1 MSKIANQSEP
11 DYTQCIHGGNLQL
24 KEGRP
29 ESALKHFL
37 KAASLRETVAPT
49 LCLKIARLY
58 FGFKDYQNAGSYC
71 LRVAED
77 VGDFTSWL
85 AASQLISKKEIKA
98 QLSFKRSI
106 KLAILGSYTT
116 SHLTKML
123 ALIGAQQGI
132 EIDLYESQYAQYRQE
147 ILDPGSHLYA
157 FDPDF
162 ILLAVHEGEIAL
174 KGLSANPKGDL
185 ELECQRWTNL
195 WQFLQEQSRAHIIQH
210 NFVVSTDAPM
220 GHLATRVQGSKYQ
233 MTQRLNLE
241 LAGYCGRR
249 VSIVDCDRLASQYG
263 KGRWFDPRYWNLAK
277 TALSIEAM
285 PVLASHTLAV
295 IAAELGLSKK
305 CLVLDLDN
313 TLWGGVVGE
322 DGLANLKL
330 GSDANGEAFVDFQK
344 YILSLQE
351 KGVVLAVC
359 SKNNEKDAQEP
370 FEKHPEMLIRLE
382 HIACFVANWEPKP
395 ENLRKIAK
403 ELNLGLDSLVFV
415 DDNPAERSIVR
426 QFLPAV
432 DVLDLPKDPAY
443 YKSALSDYPWF
454 ETSSFTTEDTQRT
467 AQYQARSKMEALKEP
482 SQSIEDFYRSLEM
495 QADIH
500 PFDAINL
507 PRIVQLI
514 GKTNQFNLTTKRHN
528 TQAVEAFMEDPNCIH
543 LYMRIKDQFTDHGLV
558 SVIIALRNED
568 ILEIDTWLMS
578 CRVIGRTAENAM
590 LSVLTEKAKELDCIA
605 IKGVYIPT
613 EKNVPVKNLFRDFG
627 FSEVEAGSGE
637 EAVWIYDLKDKGLV
651 TNDFINILEK

>member
-1 MSKIANQSEP
+1 MPQIAKNLNDP
-11 DYTQCIHGGNLQL
+11 DYTQCLHEGNLQL
-24 KEGRP
+24 KEGRT
-29 ESALKHFL
+29 EDALKSFL
-37 KAASLRETVAPT
+37 KAASLRETIAPT

-58 FGFKDYQNAGSYC
+58 FNLEDYQNAGKYA

-77 VGDFTSWL
+77 VSDFTSWL
-85 AASQLISKKEIKA
+85 AAAQLVFKKEIKE
-98 QLSFKRSI
+98 QISSKRSI

-132 EIDLYESQYAQYRQE
+132 EVDLYESQYAQYRQE
-147 ILDPGSHLYA
+147 ILDPSSRLYT

-162 ILLAVHEGEIAL
+162 ILLVVHEGEIVL
-174 KGLSANPKGDL
+174 KGLSADPKGDL
-185 ELECQRWTNL
+185 ALECQRWTSL
-195 WQFLQEQSRAHIIQH
+195 WATLKERSRAHIIQY
-210 NFVVSTDAPM
+210 NFVVSADAPM

-241 LAGYCGRR
+241 LAEHCDSR

-263 KGRWFDPRYWNLAK
+263 KERWFDPRYWNLAK

-285 PVLASHTLAV
+285 PILASHTLAV

-330 GSDANGEAFVDFQK
+330 GSGANGEAFVDFQK
-344 YILSLQE
+344 YVLDLQE

-359 SKNNEKDAQEP
+359 SKNNEKDAKEP
-370 FEKHPEMLIRLE
+370 FEKHPEMLIQLE

-426 QFLPAV
+426 QFLPEV

-443 YKSALSDYPWF
+443 YKSALSNYPWF
-454 ETSSFTTEDTQRT
+454 ETGSFTVEDTQRT
-467 AQYQARSKMEALKEP
+467 AQYQARAKLEALKEP
-482 SQSIEDFYRSLEM
+482 SQSIEDFYRSLDME
-495 QADIH
+495 AYIH
-500 PFDAINL
+500 PFDAINM

-528 TQAVEAFMEDPNCIH
+528 TQAVQAFTENADCIH

-558 SVIIALRNED
+558 SVVIALRNENV
-568 ILEIDTWLMS
+568 LEIDTWLMS

-590 LSVLTEKAKELDCIA
+590 LSVLSEKAKEMGCIA
-605 IKGVYIPT
+605 IKGVYLPT
-613 EKNVPVKNLFRDFG
+613 EKNAPVKNLYRDFE
-627 FSEVEAGSGE
+627 FSEEETGSE
-637 EAVWIYDLKDKGLV
+637 KSVWLYDLKNKGLIE
-651 TNDFINILEK
+651 NNFISIVEK

>member
-1 MSKIANQSEP
+1 MPQAADLDDP
-11 DYTQCIHGGNLQL
+11 DYIQCIHGGNIQL
-24 KEGRP
+24 KEGKS
-29 ESALKHFL
+29 EEALKSFL
-37 KAASLRETVAPT
+37 KAASLRETVAPA

-58 FGFKDYQNAGSYC
+58 FNLEDYKSAGKYA

-77 VGDFTSWL
+77 VSDFTSWL
-85 AASQLISKKEIKA
+85 AAAQLVSKKEIKE
-98 QLSFKRSI
+98 QLLSKRSI

-116 SHLTKML
+116 YHLTKML

-147 ILDPGSHLYA
+147 ILDPSSRLYT

-162 ILLAVHEGEIAL
+162 ILLVVHEGEIVL
-174 KGLSANPKGDL
+174 KGLSADPKGDL
-185 ELECQRWTNL
+185 ALECQRWTSL
-195 WQFLQEQSRAHIIQH
+195 WNALKERSRAHIIQH
-210 NFVVSTDAPM
+210 NFVVSSDAPM
-220 GHLATRVQGSKYQ
+220 GHLATRIQGSKYQ

-241 LAGYCGRR
+241 LAECCDSR
-249 VSIVDCDRLASQYG
+249 VSILDCDRLASQFG
-263 KGRWFDPRYWNLAK
+263 KERWFDPRYWNLAK

-285 PVLASHTLAV
+285 PILASHTLAV

-330 GSDANGEAFVDFQK
+330 GSDANGEAFVGFQK
-344 YILSLQE
+344 YILDLQE

-359 SKNNEKDAQEP
+359 SKNNEKDAKEP
-370 FEKHPEMLIRLE
+370 FEKHPEMLIQLE

-395 ENLRKIAK
+395 ENLRKISK

-426 QFLPAV
+426 QFLPEV

-443 YKSALSDYPWF
+443 YKSALSNYPWF
-454 ETSSFTTEDTQRT
+454 ETSSFTQEDTQRT
-467 AQYQARSKMEALKEP
+467 AQYQARTKLEALKEP
-482 SQSIEDFYRSLEM
+482 SQSIEDFYRSLDME
-495 QADIH
+495 AYIH
-500 PFDAINL
+500 PFDGINM

-528 TQAVEAFMEDPNCIH
+528 TQAVQAFTQNPDCIH

-558 SVIIALRNED
+558 SVIIALRNENV
-568 ILEIDTWLMS
+568 LEIDTWLMS

-590 LSVLTEKAKELDCIA
+590 LSVLSEKAKEMGCVA

-613 EKNVPVKNLFRDFG
+613 EKNAPVKNLFRDFE
-627 FSEVEAGSGE
+627 FSEEETGSE
-637 EAVWIYDLKDKGLV
+637 KSVWLYDLKNKGLIE
-651 TNDFINILEK
+651 NNFIDIVDK